1 MIEEAKICIL
11 WSLCAHSLTI
21 VLTLIVMATLASQLD
36 IWNKYKPQNVGEH
49 L

>member
-1 MIEEAKICIL
+1 MTEEDKICIF
-11 WSLCAHSLTI
+11 WSLCASSLTI

-36 IWNKYKPQNVGEH
+36 IWNKLKPQNVGEH